1 MWVTNGLE
9 YFKKNNYNQYN
20 KQTKTENR
28 RSGECVPFFSP
39 QLRLV
44 YDFARVD
51 NQECK
56 VKGVSKE
63 VKVST
68 GYLLKILDHLNSQ
81 AMKICL
87 DSSVYNFRESLK
99 TEI

>member
-9 YFKKNNYNQYN
+9 HFKKNNYNQYN
-20 KQTKTENR
+20 NHTKTENR
-28 RSGECVPFFSP
+28 RSGECIPFFSS

-51 NQECK
+51 NRECK
-56 VKGVSKE
+56 VKGVLKE

-68 GYLLKILDHLNSQ
+68 T
-81 AMKICL
+81 
-87 DSSVYNFRESLK
+87 DSKHYQGTF
-99 TEI
+99 